1 MEFTRSAGLEIQFA
15 PASDANGDGSLA
27 EGGQGVEGVEGVE
40 DSDDVEL
47 RPPQAV
53 DPLANVATP
62 AEQLL
67 YLHLQRFAFCLDRHE
82 VRFPLGGREPLAVE
96 ERDARIRRISDE
108 IAALDVYIATRF
120 GQDDLP
126 ANRLRRRFELESST
140 IHLIVAA
147 AAPALDLTLAR
158 RIFAYC
164 GRGQPEVGF
173 LVEVLAASFDEER
186 RLLAALRP
194 TAPAIRWRLIRLGAS
209 RDWAPETPILHQLAV
224 VPGRV
229 IEWLRG
235 EVGFDV
241 DRFERTAVVRQGR
254 RDARGAAAGTATGAA
269 AGAAAGAAIDAAQ
282 PALFV
287 DDGGRRAPV
296 VVTGP
301 ALAGKATLI
310 VAAAAAR
317 GLDVIDVD
325 LASVAEAAHPPD
337 LVCDLGRE
345 AMMRGAVLL
354 LRHADVVV
362 EHHPELRRAVMSLL
376 DSGALWAA
384 VTVRGEWDEPV
395 RRIAGTERVRVDM
408 PSQAQQL
415 VLWQRALPASVA
427 CAEEVS
433 LPQIVERYRL
443 TPGDILEAGSAARRS
458 ADRRGHG
465 EPVTPEDLVSAVRE
479 RLRHRLGDV
488 AELIS
493 TTLIWHDIVLPPL
506 VMDGVS
512 ELISTIN
519 NQHQVME
526 RWGFNR
532 KVAYGRAVSALF
544 SGPPGTG
551 KTMVA
556 SLIAKELG
564 LELFRVDLARI
575 VSKYVGETEKNL
587 GRAFDEAE
595 NSQAVLLFDEADAL
609 FAKRTDVKS
618 SNDRYANLEVN
629 YLLQRLES
637 FEGIVL
643 LTTNNASSI
652 DDAFR
657 RRLRFRIEFDTPDV
671 AERRLLWHAM
681 FPLDAPLADDVD
693 FDQLAEQFEMS
704 GGYIKNAAV
713 RAAFLAAA
721 AGPKLITHA
730 LVMRAAQLEW
740 REMGRLGKG

>member
-1 MEFTRSAGLEIQFA
+1 MESHDDEAND
-15 PASDANGDGSLA
+15 DANDEA
-27 EGGQGVEGVEGVE
+27 
-40 DSDDVEL
+40 SDDVEL
-47 RPPQAV
+47 RPPPA
-53 DPLANVATP
+53 DPLANTP
-62 AEQLL
+62 TRAEQLL

-82 VRFPLGGREPLAVE
+82 VRFPLGGREPMALD

-108 IAALDVYIATRF
+108 IAALDVYIATVF
-120 GQDDLP
+120 GDDDLP
-126 ANRLRRRFELESST
+126 VNRLRRRFGLEPST
-140 IHLIVAA
+140 IHLIVGAA
-147 AAPALDLTLAR
+147 ASALDLALAR

-164 GRGQPEVGF
+164 GRGQAEVGF
-173 LVEVLAASFDEER
+173 LIEVLAGSFDEER

-194 TAPAIRWRLIRLGAS
+194 TAPAIRWRLLRLGPS
-209 RDWAPETPILHQLAV
+209 RDWSPETPILHQLTV

-229 IEWLRG
+229 VEWMRG
-235 EVGFDV
+235 EVGFDA
-241 DRFERTAVVRQGR
+241 DRFERTAVMRPPR
-254 RDARGAAAGTATGAA
+254 RDARGLASDVAH
-269 AGAAAGAAIDAAQ
+269 
-282 PALFV
+282 PPLFV
-287 DDGGRRAPV
+287 DGGERRAPV

-301 ALAGKATLI
+301 ALVGKATLVI
-310 VAAAAAR
+310 GEAAAR
-317 GLDVIDVD
+317 DLDVLDVD
-325 LASVAEAAHPPD
+325 LEHVAETAQAPD
-337 LVCDLGRE
+337 LLHDLGRE

-354 LRHADVVV
+354 LRHGDVVI
-362 EHHPELRRAVMSLL
+362 EHHPELRRTVMALL
-376 DSGALWAA
+376 DSGVLWTA
-384 VTVRGEWDEPV
+384 VTVRGEWNEPL
-395 RRIAGTERVRVDM
+395 RRIPGAERVRLEM
-408 PSQAQQL
+408 PSPAQQL
-415 VLWQRALPASVA
+415 MLWQRALPPAVA
-427 CAEEVS
+427 CTPEVS
-433 LPQIVERYRL
+433 LPQIVQCYRL
-443 TPGDILEAGSAARRS
+443 TPGDILEAGTAARRS

-465 EPVTPEDLVSAVRE
+465 TPVGPEDLVSAVRE
-479 RLRHRLGDV
+479 RLRHRLADV
-488 AELIS
+488 AELIT
-493 TTLIWHDIVLPPL
+493 TTLSWHDIVLSPL

-512 ELISTIN
+512 ELISTID
-519 NQHQVME
+519 NQRQVME
-526 RWGFNR
+526 QWGFDR

-564 LELFRVDLARI
+564 LELFRVDLSRI

-671 AERRLLWHAM
+671 AERRMLWHAM
-681 FPLDAPLADDVD
+681 FPPGAPLADDVN